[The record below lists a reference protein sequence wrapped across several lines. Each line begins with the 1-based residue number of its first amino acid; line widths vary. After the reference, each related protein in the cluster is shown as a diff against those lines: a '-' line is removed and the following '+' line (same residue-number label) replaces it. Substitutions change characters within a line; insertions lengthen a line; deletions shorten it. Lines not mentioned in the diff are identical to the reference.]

1 MRAEAEWH
9 STPQQIANELLRGW
23 TDAKAGL
30 PPEAGA
36 SGAYLDGHELVT
48 PQVRIRMDRLA
59 YQASQQRLAKLESVL
74 AQF

>member
-1 MRAEAEWH
+1 MRANVEWNA
-9 STPQQIANELLRGW
+9 TPQQIANELLRGW

-36 SGAYLDGHELVT
+36 SGAYLDGWELVT
-48 PQVRIRMDRLA
+48 TQVRIQTDRLA
-59 YQASQQRLAKLESVL
+59 YEASQQRLAKLESAL